1 MCDMT
6 HDMTHDT
13 RSHFVRSIMTH
24 SIPLN
29 FLRFFVLGILFALGA
44 YASFVS
50 TSSSCSRRRS
60 PLIPSV
66 RLFEQ
71 QQQQQQQQL
80 QQQQLQ
86 LQQQP
91 PQEWEGFNPLAR
103 TGAGSVSSAG
113 GLHVQQLLSMR
124 KIHMQE
130 LTQEIMR
137 EINNK
142 NNNSDDDNSDARIL
156 ARLENAR
163 EFLLE
168 PLESQDS
175 VMDPDSIFDP
185 GMSRSERFT
194 RYRTVMTERIGLAK
208 NQSLKKLLQS
218 MMDYVLQFE

>member
-1 MCDMT
+1 
-6 HDMTHDT
+6 
-13 RSHFVRSIMTH
+13 MTH

-29 FLRFFVLGILFALGA
+29 SLRFFVLGILFSLGA
-44 YASFVS
+44 HASFVT
-50 TSSSCSRRRS
+50 TSCSSRRRRN

-66 RLFEQ
+66 RLFERK
-71 QQQQQQQQL
+71 
-80 QQQQLQ
+80 
-86 LQQQP
+86 QQP
-91 PQEWEGFNPLAR
+91 REWEGFNPLAK

-113 GLHVQQLLSMR
+113 GLRVQQLLSMR

-137 EINNK
+137 EIINISNT
-142 NNNSDDDNSDARIL
+142 NNNDNSDARIL

-175 VMDPDSIFDP
+175 VLDPDSIFDP
-185 GMSRSERFT
+185 GMSRSERFA

-208 NQSLKKLLQS
+208 NPSLKKLLQS